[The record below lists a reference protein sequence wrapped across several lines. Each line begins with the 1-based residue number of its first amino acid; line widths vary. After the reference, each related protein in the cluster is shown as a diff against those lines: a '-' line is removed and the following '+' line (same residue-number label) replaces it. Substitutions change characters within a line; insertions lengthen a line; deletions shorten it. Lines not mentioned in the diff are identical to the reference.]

1 MSNGINKEI
10 VLHCLKSASDF
21 HDEICEECPMYSK
34 CDHTWKSKVYERALE
49 LIENQWIPVKERAP
63 LFAGCAVLAILE
75 NAYGQRKVEKIFT
88 GYGYGKRWYCNNKC
102 IDMEKWKVIAWMPL
116 PLSLI
121 HISEPTRH

>member
-1 MSNGINKEI
+1 MSDGINKEI

-49 LIENQWIPVKERAP
+49 LIENQWIPVKERVP
-63 LFAGCAVLAILE
+63 IFTGYAVLAILE

-88 GYGYGKRWYCNNKC
+88 GYGRGERWYCNNKC

-116 PLSLI
+116 P
-121 HISEPTRH
+121 EAYGGKR